1 VKSTSAV
8 QRHRLLSLAAG
19 FAVVAAGAASLSACG
34 GGDDTPAPPPAP
46 APPPVAA
53 QPLACDISSFS
64 GFSVANATVDAAS
77 AVAAGSYTPTGSRTA
92 LTNMPAFCKVN
103 GTTSSAPDS
112 LVHYEMWIPDVS
124 AWNGKLVVTGN
135 GGYAPDPNYS
145 DMQHAL
151 QRGFATM
158 VGDTGHTSEDLLFV
172 INHPQ
177 KIVDWGTSSVHDIT
191 VAGKVVL
198 AHMQAADA
206 TRSYYYGCST
216 GGHQAYAEV
225 QRYPTDF
232 DGVVACDPGNNRVAL
247 NAEFMNRFLAIHA
260 TNDNTTPLLT
270 TAKVRLVTTA
280 AIAACDALDGVT
292 DGVIGDPRVCTSD
305 KFDVTTLACAP
316 GATNTSSCLLPAE
329 LTAVQKIYA
338 GPLNPATH
346 TAVYPGPVV
355 GSESG
360 WASYWGETNTDAPG
374 TTEPTRSDFWR
385 FWVFNNPDWNWWT
398 FDYNRDMTF
407 AWGIVGPKVDQV
419 NPDISAFK
427 ANGSKLI
434 TYQGWA
440 DPVVNPLDTI
450 AYYNAVLAK
459 QGSQAEM
466 DNFFRL
472 FMVPGMGH
480 CSGGVGSTN
489 FGNQG
494 GPSPVID
501 PQHDVLAALDQW
513 VDKGVPPDS
522 IIASKVASGVAVQT
536 RPLCTFPK
544 KAVYS
549 GTGST
554 DDATNFTCM

>member
-1 VKSTSAV
+1 
-8 QRHRLLSLAAG
+8 
-19 FAVVAAGAASLSACG
+19 
-34 GGDDTPAPPPAP
+34 
-46 APPPVAA
+46 
-53 QPLACDISSFS
+53 
-64 GFSVANATVDAAS
+64 VDAAS
-77 AVAAGSYTPTGSRTA
+77 AVAAGTYVATNVSGAQST

-112 LVHYEMWIPDVS
+112 LVHYEMWVPS
-124 AWNGKLVVTGN
+124 SGWNGKLVVTGN
-135 GGYAPDPNYS
+135 GGYAPDANFS

-151 QRGFATM
+151 QRGYATM

-172 INHPQ
+172 IGHPQ

-191 VAGKVVL
+191 VAGKQVL
-198 AHMQAADA
+198 AHLQGSAA
-206 TRSYYYGCST
+206 TKSIYYGCST

-232 DGVVACDPGNNRVAL
+232 DGVVAGDPGNNRVAL

-260 TNDNTTPLLT
+260 TNDNATPLLT
-270 TAKVRLVTTA
+270 TAKVRLVTNA
-280 AIAACDALDGVT
+280 AIAACDSLDGVT
-292 DGVIGDPRVCTSD
+292 DGVIGDPRVCTTAQ
-305 KFDVTTLACAP
+305 FNVTSLACATGQDP
-316 GATNTSSCLLPAE
+316 STCLLPAE
-329 LTAVQKIYA
+329 LSAVQKIYA
-338 GPLNPATH
+338 GPVNPRTLA
-346 TAVYPGPVV
+346 AVYPGPVV

-360 WASYWGETNTDAPG
+360 WASYWGETNASTPG

-398 FDYNRDMTF
+398 FNFDRDMTY
-407 AWGIVGPKVDQV
+407 AWDTVGPKVDQV

-440 DPVVNPLDTI
+440 DPVVNPLDTV

-466 DNFFRL
+466 DKFFRL

-494 GPSPVID
+494 GPSPVVD
-501 PQHDVLAALDQW
+501 AQHDVLAAMDQW
-513 VDKGVPPDS
+513 VTQGTAPDS
-522 IIASKVASGVAVQT
+522 IIASKVSAGATVQT
-536 RPLCTFPK
+536 RPLCPFPR
-544 KAVYS
+544 KAVYKGS
-549 GTGST
+549 GST
-554 DDATNFTCM
+554 DDATNFSCQ